1 MLAKLGPESKYGPGV
16 IIRPSSAGPTD
27 GHSGFM
33 PGYQT
38 EVLYFP
44 DIKVSIAVQ
53 VNSSAPRS
61 TGQALRA
68 FAVDF
73 ATIIKASAVH

>member
-1 MLAKLGPESKYGPGV
+1 M
-16 IIRPSSAGPTD
+16 IIPPSSAGPTY

-38 EVLYFP
+38 ELLYFP
-44 DIKVSIAVQ
+44 DMKVSIAVQ

-61 TGQALRA
+61 TGKALRA
-68 FAVDF
+68 FAIDF
-73 ATIIKASAVH
+73 ANIIKPLAVH